1 MSMTHILHS
10 MNWRIFR
17 VFSQKCLHVGER
29 LRTKNWAAGLK
40 CDNFYRKSRDP
51 REWFETI
58 AYLSDAIVQTNDPF
72 RVCSTKIVYNVNS
85 GGSFQ
90 WTWHGNRIE
99 IISIF
104 VWIKRRWSRRH
115 NGRVTKGAFSPAF
128 RWTQVVQ
135 KLLCVLEW
143 NSCTKGRLQIKFDR
157 VYQENECENLIHE
170 MRKQRKAY
178 SKMAFRKFPH
188 KKITNLKITISRPNF
203 PLALQSTK
211 QKDDLSLTIM
221 FIEMF
226 YKNENH
232 NRTNEKT
239 TSSNKRKS

>member
-1 MSMTHILHS
+1 MIR
-10 MNWRIFR
+10 NNRIFIR
-17 VFSQKCLHVGER
+17 CHCSNKR
-29 LRTKNWAAGLK
+29 
-40 CDNFYRKSRDP
+40 
-51 REWFETI
+51 
-58 AYLSDAIVQTNDPF
+58 PF
-72 RVCSTKIVYNVNS
+72 QSLLNE
-85 GGSFQ
+85 
-90 WTWHGNRIE
+90 NRIQCQLWW
-99 IISIF
+99 IIPVDMTRQSNKNYFNICL
-104 VWIKRRWSRRH
+104 RWSRRH